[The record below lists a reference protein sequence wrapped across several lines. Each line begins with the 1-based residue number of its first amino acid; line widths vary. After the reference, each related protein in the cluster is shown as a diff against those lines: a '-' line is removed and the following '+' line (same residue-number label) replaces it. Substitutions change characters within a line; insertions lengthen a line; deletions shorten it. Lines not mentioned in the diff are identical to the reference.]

1 MGLNLEGSLLAER
14 YEIQARLAS
23 GGMSV
28 VYRAWDRH
36 LLRPLAIKVLRDSDQ
51 LDVARIARF
60 RREAHVASLLHSPY
74 IVESYDFFC
83 EAAHYFMAMELIEGP
98 HLKSYI
104 MARGKLASDDALLI
118 AEQVCLAL
126 VEAHALG
133 FLHRDIKPQNILLDS
148 SGNAKLADFGIV
160 HIAAAR
166 GLTTDG
172 IVLGTADY
180 ISPEQAQGL
189 ELRPTS
195 DLYSLGVVLFEMLA
209 GVLPFHGTT
218 SLVVAMQHATMPPPP
233 LRRVAPEVPREIEQL
248 VHRALSKEP
257 GQRFQSAYEMSLA
270 LRRAREKVDLYPSG
284 LYRPYSWVET
294 KLASPIDWRT
304 LADRLRESAGY
315 ARSAFPTYPDRG
327 HRSSH
332 EGAFRGKG
340 IASNLSAAVSL
351 ICHRTHDL
359 TPLVIA
365 ALTCLLVFL
374 FLAIVFL
381 HALG

>member
-1 MGLNLEGSLLAER
+1 
-14 YEIQARLAS
+14 
-23 GGMSV
+23 
-28 VYRAWDRH
+28 
-36 LLRPLAIKVLRDSDQ
+36 VLRDADQ
-51 LDVARIARF
+51 QDVTHIVRF
-60 RREAHVASLLHSPY
+60 RREARAAALLHSPY

-83 EAAHYFMAMELIEGP
+83 EASHYFMAMELVEGL
-98 HLKSYI
+98 HLKNYI
-104 MARGKLASDDALLI
+104 VARGKLASADALLI

-126 VEAHALG
+126 VAAHELG

-189 ELRPTS
+189 VLRPPS

-218 SLVVAMQHATMPPPP
+218 SLVVAMQHATVPPPP
-233 LRRVAPEVPREIEQL
+233 LRGVAPEVPREIEHL
-248 VHRALSKEP
+248 VHRALAKDP
-257 GQRFQSAYEMSLA
+257 GQRFQSAYEMSAA
-270 LRRAREKVDLYPSG
+270 LRHAREKLAEHPAE
-284 LYRPYSWVET
+284 LYRPYSWAEGRM
-294 KLASPIDWRT
+294 AGPIEWRG
-304 LADRLRESAGY
+304 LADQLRESAGY
-315 ARSAFPTYPDRG
+315 PRPAYEARGERRYRKG
-327 HRSSH
+327 QKSSM
-332 EGAFRGKG
+332 GGQRVGY
-340 IASNLSAAVSL
+340 SLSAMTAL
-351 ICHRTHDL
+351 IHRRTREQPRVTL
-359 TPLVIA
+359 A
-365 ALTCLLVFL
+365 ALACLLVLL